1 MGASILVRMRKV
13 PVLDDRAVSQL
24 CILLLDRLRIN
35 LALCTDHDEVLY
47 ATKRTKEILRRFT
60 GTRFRTGHVLP
71 EPVRAAMR
79 AYLRQR
85 DELPH
90 PRRLLPVKL
99 TTPDGQRHVYVSCTP
114 VDGAPPVASVVRL
127 RDEMVDLR
135 DVLDAMSRRF
145 RLSARDRR
153 LITSVAELRSMR
165 EIAAA
170 NSLTYGTTKVYLSD
184 LYRRVDVHSRD
195 GLLRLIDR
203 MRRG

>member
-1 MGASILVRMRKV
+1 MRKV
-13 PVLDDRAVSQL
+13 PVLDDRSVSQL
-24 CILLLDRLRIN
+24 CILLLDRLKIN

-47 ATKRTKEILRRFT
+47 ATKRTKEILRRFAD

-71 EPVRAAMR
+71 EAVRAATR

-99 TTPDGQRHVYVSCTP
+99 TTPDGRTHVYVSCTP

-127 RDEMVDLR
+127 RDEMINLR
-135 DVLDAMSRRF
+135 DVLDAMGRRY

-153 LITSVAELRSMR
+153 LIRSVAELRTVR
-165 EIAAA
+165 EIAAVNA
-170 NSLTYGTTKVYLSD
+170 LTYGTTKVYLHD

-203 MRRG
+203 VRRG